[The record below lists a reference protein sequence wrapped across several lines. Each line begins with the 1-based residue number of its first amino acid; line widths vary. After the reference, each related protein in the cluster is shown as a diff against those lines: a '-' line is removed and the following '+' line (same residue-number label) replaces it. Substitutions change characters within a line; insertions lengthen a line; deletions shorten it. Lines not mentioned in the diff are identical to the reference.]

1 VDYDVGQIEKEQ
13 ISLEA
18 RVVYDLLV
26 SQQPKL
32 HRPGPPESQPAA
44 NAASDGP
51 QSRMA
56 PLMLL

>member
-32 HRPGPPESQPAA
+32 HRPGP
-44 NAASDGP
+44 
-51 QSRMA
+51 
-56 PLMLL
+56 